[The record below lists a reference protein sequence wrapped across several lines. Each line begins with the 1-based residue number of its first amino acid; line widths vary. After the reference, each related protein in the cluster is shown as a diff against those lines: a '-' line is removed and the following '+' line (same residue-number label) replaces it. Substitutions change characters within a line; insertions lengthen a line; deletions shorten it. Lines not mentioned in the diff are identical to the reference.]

1 MAFIKNRGCM
11 IWVKLVILVA
21 IVAAATAAANHW
33 PKAAANMVVP
43 LSLIAMYAVW
53 RWRRDV

>member
-1 MAFIKNRGCM
+1 M